1 MYKVCCGDFFGTKV
15 IPNSLK
21 VIPVISVVVVVVVT
35 IAMHEFKKYRTLR
48 LMAADIFDDFHYD
61 TLSGELRDDVE
72 NVISLFLWHFCSNK
86 STNSSLDVIVA
97 TFN

>member
-1 MYKVCCGDFFGTKV
+1 VTFIFGTKV

-21 VIPVISVVVVVVVT
+21 VIPFISVVVVT

-48 LMAADIFDDFHYD
+48 LMAVDIFDEYHYD

-72 NVISLFLWHFCSNK
+72 NDISLFLWNFCSNK

-97 TFN
+97 ICS